1 MTQKWIQL
9 FTTFLLLSFS
19 VSCAEKKEDNNTL
32 LAGLLLFAANQ
43 VKVNTATDL
52 VNESAADYNQN
63 NWGLI
68 TPQTLA
74 RFVNNWQTNK
84 PSHITGN
91 LIILQTDAADRVAG
105 GAASPYITENPSQ
118 GVYVY
123 LLDDYKTVDLPSGGF
138 RFNQTRDTG
147 LFSNSV
153 RYQANGQFVDDW
165 LKTFGINLS
174 KDLVVFTV
182 GTGNGITA
190 GAYPAK
196 AVGAGAVQD
205 VTRAVYWLRYWGAD
219 IKNLAILNGN
229 LNKKATGAGIPLSAS
244 RSGIN
249 LERNAGFSVKQLRV
263 DNTVLTLGLEDIY
276 EIAKTGGTANLPGLT
291 AKQQIIDA
299 RPATQYN
306 GTADGLNVARNALLT
321 NPGNQAY
328 ITTSFQSSGAPS
340 ASAGNQTF
348 VPFEGNIKSSKTFP
362 WADLL
367 KDNADGYEFLDKAA
381 IKTLFD
387 TTRAVYS
394 PGTTIV
400 SQCRTNFEAQVN
412 GFASLNILG
421 YPTVYYDGSLVEWTA
436 LVAGHGTNSIN
447 QVPADFKWRTDTS
460 NVSTFLWYNEPTH
473 VVRPVVNLTATT
485 TKKFIQEDK
494 AYKY

>member
-1 MTQKWIQL
+1 MIQKWTQTL
-9 FTTFLLLSFS
+9 TAFLLLSFS
-19 VSCAEKKEDNNTL
+19 VSCVEKKEDKNTL
-32 LAGLLLFAANQ
+32 LAALLYLAANQ
-43 VKVNTATDL
+43 IKVNSATDL
-52 VNESAADYNQN
+52 VNESAEDYNDN

-68 TPQTLA
+68 TPQTLN
-74 RFVNNWQTNK
+74 RFVSNWPANK

-91 LIILQTDAADRVAG
+91 LIILQTDEANRVAG
-105 GAASPYITENPSQ
+105 GAASPFVAENPGH

-123 LLDDYKTVDLPSGGF
+123 LLDDYRPASLPSGGF

-174 KDLVVFTV
+174 KDLVVFAV
-182 GTGNGITA
+182 GTGNGISG

-205 VTRAVYWLRYWGAD
+205 ITRGVYWLRYWGAD

-249 LERNAGFSVKQLRV
+249 LERNGGFSVKQLRV

-276 EIAKTGGTANLPGLT
+276 EIAKTGGNANLSGLT

-306 GTADGLNVARNALLT
+306 GTADGLNVARNALVT
-321 NPGNQAY
+321 NPTNSAY
-328 ITTSFQSSGAPS
+328 ITTSYQSSGAPS

-348 VPFEGNIKSSKTFP
+348 VPFEGSIKSSKTFP
-362 WADLL
+362 WSDLL
-367 KDNADGYEFLDKAA
+367 KDNADGYEYLDKAA
-381 IKTLFD
+381 LKTLFN
-387 TTRAVYS
+387 TTRAVYT

-436 LVAGHGTNSIN
+436 LVAGHGTSAVN
-447 QVPADFKWRTDTS
+447 QVPSDFKWRTDIGD
-460 NVSTFLWYNEPTH
+460 VSTKLWYNEPTH
-473 VVRPVVNLTATT
+473 VVRPNVNLTATT

>member
-1 MTQKWIQL
+1 MIQKWTRTL
-9 FTTFLLLSFS
+9 ATYLLLSFS
-19 VSCAEKKEDNNTL
+19 VSCAEKKEDNTL

-43 VKVNTATDL
+43 IKVNTASDL
-52 VNESAADYNQN
+52 VNESADDYNQN

-74 RFVNNWQTNK
+74 RFQSNWQANK

-105 GAASPYITENPSQ
+105 GAASPYVAENPSQ

-123 LLDDYKTVDLPSGGF
+123 LLDDYKPVDLPSGGF

-153 RYQANGQFVDDW
+153 RYQANGAFVDDW

-174 KDLVVFTV
+174 KDLVVFAV

-205 VTRAVYWLRYWGAD
+205 VTRGVYWLRYWGAD

-229 LNKKATGAGIPLSAS
+229 LNKKATGAGIALSAS

-263 DNTVLTLGLEDIY
+263 DNTVLTLGLEDVY
-276 EIAKTGGTANLPGLT
+276 EIAKTGGAATIAGLT
-291 AKQQIIDA
+291 SKQQIIDA
-299 RPATQYN
+299 RPATQYD
-306 GTADGLNVARNALLT
+306 GTAQGLNVPRNALVV
-321 NPGNQAY
+321 NPASAAY
-328 ITTSFQSSGAPS
+328 ITTSYQSSGAPS
-340 ASAGNQTF
+340 ATAGNQTF
-348 VPFEGNIKSSKTFP
+348 VPFEGSIKSSKTFP

-367 KDNADGYEFLDKAA
+367 RDNADGYEFLDKAA

-387 TTRAVYS
+387 TTRAVYT

-436 LVAGHGTNSIN
+436 LVAGHGTGAVN

-460 NVSTFLWYNEPTH
+460 SISNFLWYNEPTH
-473 VVRPVVNLTATT
+473 VVRPTVNLTATT

-494 AYKY
+494 AYKF